1 MLALLSLV
9 PLASSASPVTST
21 SIPSN
26 IQLEVL
32 EPGTSREMLA
42 QAGELLGGWSVE
54 IAGVAVDGPRLSAI
68 ASSEDSELLRAARE
82 DLGRPVDLDDL
93 ILLLDDVLVAGQ
105 AGRRGEDFCFTS
117 GRLRSAG
124 VLVHPDEVFKGKV
137 RSYGGKE
144 SISVD
149 RPEPPASYPPAAD
162 GDLLGPNWSARYQN
176 PSAREPMIAALAEQ
190 RPEADYAARIEH
202 LLQQFEAQ
210 GAEVWVTSTVRS
222 RHRGYLMWGA
232 FLISRAE
239 SEAQLN
245 EVLARLEAVNV
256 EWKLNVPI
264 QWRHPEGWEANVE
277 AGRQMAEA
285 YDVVY
290 ATENG
295 ARWSKHYSGVAADFV
310 VLDLPRSV
318 TLTAR
323 DGASQTF
330 DLSDPRQPRDLSL
343 TPELIDWVEQHY
355 GFEKLNSDYPHWDD
369 VR

>member
-1 MLALLSLV
+1 MWPLALA
-9 PLASSASPVTST
+9 LAAEPTSATTIASDREL
-21 SIPSN
+21 
-26 IQLEVL
+26 QVL
-32 EPGTSREMLA
+32 TRAEPRQMLA
-42 QAGELLGGWSVE
+42 QASELLGDWSVE
-54 IAGVAVDGPRLSAI
+54 LAGVPVDGPRLAAI
-68 ASSEDSELLRAARE
+68 AASEDPEILRAARE

-105 AGRRGEDFCFTS
+105 AGRRGEDLCLTS

-124 VLVHPDEVFKGKV
+124 VLIHPDEVFKGEV
-137 RSYGGKE
+137 RSYGDKP
-144 SISVD
+144 SIAVD
-149 RPEPPASYPPAAD
+149 RPQPQASYPPAVD
-162 GDLLGPNWSARYQN
+162 GELLGPNWSARYQN

-202 LLQQFEAQ
+202 LLQQLEAQ

-239 SEAQLN
+239 TEDQLN
-245 EVLARLEAVNV
+245 EVLDKLERVDA
-256 EWKLNVPI
+256 EWDLRTPI
-264 QWRHPEGWEANVE
+264 QWRHPDGWQANVE

-290 ATENG
+290 ATERG

-310 VLDLPRSV
+310 GLDLPRSL
-318 TLTAR
+318 TLTAT
-323 DGASQTF
+323 DGASRTF
-330 DLSDPRQPRDLSL
+330 DLSDPQQPRDLSL
-343 TPELIDWVEQHY
+343 SPELIDWIEAHY

-369 VR
+369 AR